1 MQINKIHTG
10 DSLELLKK
18 LPDNSIDCV
27 VTSPPYYNVRDYG
40 VEGQIGLENH
50 PDGYINKIVA
60 IMKECKRVIKDTG
73 TIFLNLGDSFYGSE
87 IHSKNGEIWLHNK
100 QKLLTHYRIAIKC
113 QEELGLILRND
124 IHWIKQVVNYKTKES
139 FGSSVPCPVQDRFGL
154 NSEAIFFF
162 TKSQKYFFSLDSVR
176 VPYKPNTI
184 LKANST
190 RTHKSGSP
198 YRGQFVKMNINPLG
212 KNPGD
217 CLIFPLERVRENHIA
232 MFPSYIPEFCISCG
246 CPSKGVVLDPFMGS
260 GTTGLVAKKLGR
272 NFIGFEL
279 NPKYAQLANKRIQE
293 VENA

>member
-27 VTSPPYYNVRDYG
+27 ITSPPYYNVRDYG
-40 VEGQIGLENH
+40 VNGQIGLENH
-50 PDGYINKIVA
+50 PEGYINKIVA
-60 IMKECKRVIKDTG
+60 IMKECKRVIRDSG

-87 IHSKNGEIWLHNK
+87 IHSKEGEIWLQNK

-124 IHWIKQVVNYKTKES
+124 IHWIKQVVNYKTEES

-162 TKSQKYFFSLDSVR
+162 TKSSKYYFNLDAVR
-176 VPYKPNTI
+176 MPYKESTK
-184 LKANST
+184 LKINAK
-190 RTHKSGSP
+190 RKYDGLSP
-198 YRGQFVKMNINPLG
+198 YKGQFINMKLNPLG

-217 CLIFPLERVRENHIA
+217 CIIFPLERTREKHIA
-232 MFPSYIPEFCISCG
+232 MFPSSIPEFCILCG
-246 CPSKGVVLDPFMGS
+246 CPIKGIVLDPFMGS
-260 GTTGLVAKKLGR
+260 GTTALVAKR
-272 NFIGFEL
+272 MRRQFIGFEL
-279 NPKYAQLANKRIQE
+279 NPKYIQIANKRLLE
-293 VENA
+293 LEK